1 MATMLKVVHGQNIVM
16 MTTMSAAQN
25 VKKTEITIISIFDV
39 FDWSIVL
46 FCCFY
51 KCYNAFLKT
60 IECHICDE
68 RIRIRDWKNKSSSN
82 GHRKHCSENNKEF
95 LKSLPEPFDVR
106 CPTCFN
112 YLKLLPKVNPMNQ
125 ISIKHYFSNLINGF
139 QPLHLFIS
147 SYMTFRN
154 AGKHSDVMISAAHFP
169 KKPNRTAQVKLDLSR
184 RALEIME

>member
-1 MATMLKVVHGQNIVM
+1 M
-16 MTTMSAAQN
+16 
-25 VKKTEITIISIFDV
+25 
-39 FDWSIVL
+39 
-46 FCCFY
+46 CCCLY

-68 RIRIRDWKNKSSSN
+68 RIRIRDWKTKSSSN

-112 YLKLLPKVNPMNQ
+112 YLKLLPKVKFMNQ
-125 ISIKHYFSNLINGF
+125 ISKKHCFSNLINVF
-139 QPLHLFIS
+139 NFLLLFIS
-147 SYMTFRN
+147 SYMNFRN
-154 AGKHSDVMISAAHFP
+154 AGKHSDVMISTAHFP
-169 KKPNRTAQVKLDLSR
+169 KKHNLTVLVKLNLSR

>member
-1 MATMLKVVHGQNIVM
+1 
-16 MTTMSAAQN
+16 MTHKIKISAARN
-25 VKKTEITIISIFDV
+25 VTVEIISIFDL

-82 GHRKHCSENNKEF
+82 GHRKQCSENNKEF

-106 CPTCFN
+106 CLTCFN

-125 ISIKHYFSNLINGF
+125 ISIKHYFSNLMVSSLYIYSSPLIWLLGMRENIPMWWSQLRIF
-139 QPLHLFIS
+139 Q
-147 SYMTFRN
+147 RN
-154 AGKHSDVMISAAHFP
+154 PIVLLRS
-169 KKPNRTAQVKLDLSR
+169 N
-184 RALEIME
+184 

>member
-1 MATMLKVVHGQNIVM
+1 MYSYLTSTAR
-16 MTTMSAAQN
+16 N
-25 VKKTEITIISIFDV
+25 VTVEIISIFDL

-68 RIRIRDWKNKSSSN
+68 RIRIRDWKNKSSSD

-106 CPTCFN
+106 CLTCFN

-125 ISIKHYFSNLINGF
+125 ISIKHYFSNLGF
-139 QPLHLFIS
+139 
-147 SYMTFRN
+147 
-154 AGKHSDVMISAAHFP
+154 
-169 KKPNRTAQVKLDLSR
+169 
-184 RALEIME
+184 